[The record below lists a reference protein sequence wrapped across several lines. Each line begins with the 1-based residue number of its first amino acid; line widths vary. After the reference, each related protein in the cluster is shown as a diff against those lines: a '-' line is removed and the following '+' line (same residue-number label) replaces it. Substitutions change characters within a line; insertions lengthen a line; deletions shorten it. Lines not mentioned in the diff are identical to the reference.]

1 MMAASICMPIV
12 IKNAGSEAFALLSL
26 IWMLIGYFSFL
37 DLGMSIGLTH
47 KIAIESKGANLEQ
60 LSRTIVNGLFF
71 TISTGII
78 GAIILWNS
86 ADYIAHSWL
95 NVSFNLL
102 PSTILSLKIAAIAI
116 PITTVSSGIRGIFE
130 GFEQFKFASLIK
142 GLFGALIFFLPAILA
157 SKEVNSIVFMTISLV
172 FARLIMLIGYLV
184 SLKTYLNVKIDFS
197 LISIPAIKNMLSYT
211 GWVAVSNIA
220 SQLIPLADRAIL
232 SKKAGMATVAFFG
245 LPFEM
250 MSRILIIPASA
261 VTVLLPFLSSQ
272 FALNNSD
279 IQKFYS
285 RTIYYS
291 FALSVLIFFP
301 LAIFSSF
308 ILSTWIDESF
318 AANAKSIFSI
328 LAIGF
333 LAVSV
338 AHIPLVKLQSEGR
351 TKEVAIFYLLQ
362 VAVYIPSFYFIVTKY
377 GIQGGALIWCIRSIL
392 DATCLF
398 LLAKKN

>member
-1 MMAASICMPIV
+1 MAASICMPIV